1 LKGFVALLGKERY
14 LSDFVSI
21 LHSSS
26 NSNDCEELEKDLL
39 KSIGRKCLNE
49 GPLLN
54 IRPGGE
60 IGSQGNSPYN
70 GSVIYD
76 LELNSEIHIT
86 NISEF
91 NTKHDCTINAIV
103 SRFSKDIDG
112 VVKNRF
118 CLTKN
123 KDKFSY
129 LYDNVTL
136 YISNGGDIT
145 MLHKDI
151 QNYLIDNNINPS
163 YAYKLT
169 SKTHNYISSELTH
182 IRIYH
187 NKKDRDEYLENK
199 NALITFY
206 TKHGEEVVSFNNRY
220 DVAKNLGLP
229 ITNVDR
235 LIKDGKGTIGNIL
248 FIDKAERD
256 SMFKDYTFLNEQNK
270 QFTCSKYNCITYM
283 KLSDFRYLTRTKN
296 RYKKSNGIILIKE

>member
-1 LKGFVALLGKERY
+1 MNRFGVYIYFNPMVEGDFYYGTTQYKYEPIYIGYFSDNGKDRYKYHLRDSVLDNNSEKSKILKGFVELLGKERY

-26 NSNDCEELEKDLL
+26 NSNDCEELEKDLI

-136 YISNGGDIT
+136 YISNGVI
-145 MLHKDI
+145 LLC
-151 QNYLIDNNINPS
+151 Y
-163 YAYKLT
+163 
-169 SKTHNYISSELTH
+169 
-182 IRIYH
+182 IRI
-187 NKKDRDEYLENK
+187 
-199 NALITFY
+199 
-206 TKHGEEVVSFNNRY
+206 
-220 DVAKNLGLP
+220 
-229 ITNVDR
+229 
-235 LIKDGKGTIGNIL
+235 
-248 FIDKAERD
+248 
-256 SMFKDYTFLNEQNK
+256 FKT
-270 QFTCSKYNCITYM
+270 T
-283 KLSDFRYLTRTKN
+283 
-296 RYKKSNGIILIKE
+296 